1 MAVQVGEGVLEGRL
15 PCTFFGSAEAVFS
28 SAHDYVQGVFKA
40 NMHCV
45 ARKWSEEQKKAEPT
59 FFSKLAN
66 IQTPQWLWI
75 GCSDSRVP
83 VSCGVVGKSLAA
95 PPSYACSEESN

>member
-1 MAVQVGEGVLEGRL
+1 MHMTMSKGYSKLICTPVG
-15 PCTFFGSAEAVFS
+15 
-28 SAHDYVQGVFKA
+28 
-40 NMHCV
+40 
-45 ARKWSEEQKKAEPT
+45 RKWSEEQKKAEPA

-95 PPSYACSEESN
+95 PPSHACSEESN